1 MYDIVGIG
9 IGPFNLGLAALLD
22 PLPDVKALF
31 LDRKPTFSWHP
42 GMLLDGTTLQVPF
55 LADLVTMAD
64 PTNPYSFLNYLKEHG
79 RLYAFYFYERFH
91 IPRREYDAYCRWA
104 AERIASCR
112 FGVEVTQVSAVTE
125 AELEA
130 AGSEAARRGGSV
142 PVASRAMVPTLA
154 VAGVGNEHGKVADV
168 GIEHVGKVAGVGN
181 EDRRTDTGASV
192 SGNRSDPDATREL
205 YRIETVGSV
214 GQPRVY
220 YARNLALGVGS
231 VPHVGE
237 AFEPYL
243 REGSVFHSAQF
254 GDRLEQCRQARS
266 VTVVGS
272 GQSAA
277 EVFLHL
283 LNGQAECGY
292 RLDWLTR
299 SPGFFPMEY
308 SKLGLEHFSPDYTSY
323 FYNLP
328 PARKDEV
335 RSKQHLLY
343 KGISAGTIA
352 DIYDRL
358 YELTVDG
365 GRPDIKLLAHV
376 DVQAIEPLAGGGPG
390 YRLSCRHTEQDR
402 AFEHETEL
410 VILATGYAHPVPGF
424 LEPLRE
430 RIRWDAQGRFE
441 VEPDYRLQLNGEGGG
456 RIYIQNG
463 ELHSHGVGAP
473 DLGLGAH
480 RSSVIINSLTGRDVY
495 PVRERNVFQQFGVAS
510 GREEG

>member
-1 MYDIVGIG
+1 MNEQTHIYDIVGIG

-22 PLPDVKALF
+22 PLPDVTALF
-31 LDRKPTFSWHP
+31 LDRKPAFSWHP

-64 PTNPYSFLNYLKEHG
+64 PTNPYSFLNYLKEEG
-79 RLYAFYFYERFH
+79 RLYAFYFFERFH

-104 AERIASCR
+104 AKRLASCR
-112 FGVEVTQVSAVTE
+112 FGVEVVQVSEVPE
-125 AELEA
+125 AEAFALR
-130 AGSEAARRGGSV
+130 AGRQGGSA
-142 PVASRAMVPTLA
+142 PVASRSALPAALA
-154 VAGVGNEHGKVADV
+154 VAGGGSESSGPA
-168 GIEHVGKVAGVGN
+168 A
-181 EDRRTDTGASV
+181 RAAALGA
-192 SGNRSDPDATREL
+192 RPEPDSPRQL
-205 YRIETVGSV
+205 YRIDAVERG
-214 GQPRVY
+214 GQSRVY

-237 AFEPYL
+237 AFKPHL
-243 REGSVFHSAQF
+243 PGGNVFHSAQF
-254 GDRLEQCRQARS
+254 SERLAQCKRARS
-266 VTVVGS
+266 ITVVGS

-283 LNGQAECGY
+283 LNGQQDGGY

-323 FYNLP
+323 FYHLP
-328 PARKDEV
+328 PKRKDEV

-365 GRPDIKLLAHV
+365 GRPDVRLLAHM
-376 DVQAIEPLAGGGPG
+376 DVQSIEPLAGGEKGC
-390 YRLSCRHTEQDR
+390 RLTCRHAEQER

-424 LEPLRE
+424 LEPLRA
-430 RIRWDAQGRFE
+430 RIRWDAQGRYE
-441 VEPDYRLQLNGEGGG
+441 VEPDYRLRLNGESAG
-456 RIYIQNG
+456 RIYTQNG
-463 ELHSHGVGAP
+463 ELHTHGVGAP

-480 RSSVIINSLTGRDVY
+480 RSSVIINSLTGRAAY
-495 PVRERNVFQQFGVAS
+495 PVRARNVFQQFGIGD
-510 GREEG
+510 GRDEA

>member
-1 MYDIVGIG
+1 MNEQTQIYDIVGIG

-31 LDRKPTFSWHP
+31 LDRKPAFSWHP

-64 PTNPYSFLNYLKEHG
+64 PTNPYSFLNYLKEQG
-79 RLYAFYFYERFH
+79 RLYAFYFFERFL
-91 IPRREYDAYCRWA
+91 IPRKEYDAYCRWA
-104 AERIASCR
+104 SERIASCR
-112 FGVEVTQVSAVTE
+112 FGVEVTQVRVATE
-125 AELEA
+125 AEALGRMGGQGDA
-130 AGSEAARRGGSV
+130 AASA
-142 PVASRAMVPTLA
+142 ASRASIPALA
-154 VAGVGNEHGKVADV
+154 VAGGGVEQVGAD
-168 GIEHVGKVAGVGN
+168 A
-181 EDRRTDTGASV
+181 DPGAF
-192 SGNRSDPDATREL
+192 GHRAEQRSPGEL
-205 YRIETVGSV
+205 YRIEAVGSD
-214 GQPRVY
+214 GRPCVY

-237 AFEPYL
+237 AFKRHLPD
-243 REGSVFHSAQF
+243 GNVFHSAQF
-254 GDRLEQCRQARS
+254 GERLEQCQRARS
-266 VTVVGS
+266 ITVVGS

-283 LNGQAECGY
+283 LNGQADGGY

-308 SKLGLEHFSPDYTSY
+308 SKLGLEHFSPDYTRY

-328 PARKDEV
+328 PERRDEV

-352 DIYDRL
+352 EIYDRL

-365 GRPDIKLLAHV
+365 GCPDVRLLAHV
-376 DVQAIEPLAGGGPG
+376 DVQAIESLADAERG
-390 YRLSCRHTEQDR
+390 YRLTCRHAEQDR
-402 AFEHETEL
+402 TFEHETEL
-410 VILATGYAHPVPGF
+410 LILATGYAHPVPGF

-430 RIRWDAQGRFE
+430 RVRWDAQGRYE
-441 VEPDYRLQLNGEGGG
+441 VEPDYRLRLNGEGGG
-456 RIYIQNG
+456 RIYVLNG
-463 ELHSHGVGAP
+463 ELHSHGIGAP

-480 RSSVIINSLTGRDVY
+480 RSSVIINSLTGRDIY
-495 PVRERNVFQQFGVAS
+495 RVRERNVFQQFGIAS
-510 GREEG
+510 GRDEG

>member
-1 MYDIVGIG
+1 MNGRTQIYDIVGIG

-31 LDRKPTFSWHP
+31 LDRKPAFSWHP

-64 PTNPYSFLNYLKEHG
+64 PTNPYSFLNYLKEQG
-79 RLYAFYFYERFH
+79 RLYAFYFFERFH
-91 IPRREYDAYCRWA
+91 IPRKEYDAYCRWA

-112 FGVEVTQVSAVTE
+112 FGVEVTQVSGVSE
-125 AELEA
+125 AEALGRMSDHGDA
-130 AGSEAARRGGSV
+130 DVSA
-142 PVASRAMVPTLA
+142 ASRASIPALA
-154 VAGVGNEHGKVADV
+154 IAGGGIDQGGAD
-168 GIEHVGKVAGVGN
+168 A
-181 EDRRTDTGASV
+181 
-192 SGNRSDPDATREL
+192 DPAAFGHRVEPISPGEL
-205 YRIETVGSV
+205 YRIEAVGSD
-214 GQPRVY
+214 GQLCVY

-237 AFEPYL
+237 TFKQHLA
-243 REGSVFHSAQF
+243 EGNVFHSAQF
-254 GDRLEQCRQARS
+254 GERLEQCKHARS
-266 VTVVGS
+266 ITVVGS

-283 LNGQAECGY
+283 LNGQAEGGY

-328 PARKDEV
+328 PERKDEV

-365 GRPDIKLLAHV
+365 GSPDVRLLAQV
-376 DVQAIEPLAGGGPG
+376 DVQAIESLADGEKG
-390 YRLSCRHTEQDR
+390 YRLTCRHAEQDR

-410 VILATGYAHPVPGF
+410 VILATGYAHPVPSF
-424 LEPLRE
+424 LGPLRE
-430 RIRWDAQGRFE
+430 RVRWDAQGRYE
-441 VEPDYRLQLNGEGGG
+441 VEPDYRLRLNGEGGG
-456 RIYIQNG
+456 RIYVQNG

-480 RSSVIINSLTGRDVY
+480 RSSVIINSLAGRDVY
-495 PVRERNVFQQFGVAS
+495 PVRERNVFQQFGIGS
-510 GREEG
+510 GRGEG